1 MAAGVL
7 LQLTITSL
15 EASMETG
22 LVLILAV
29 ENFGSHWSRKLIWS
43 SMVDTIS
50 LEATRLVI
58 YTF

>member
-29 ENFGSHWSRKLIWS
+29 ENFGSH
-43 SMVDTIS
+43 
-50 LEATRLVI
+50 
-58 YTF
+58 